1 MAERR
6 RARQTLSFKDRLI
19 LWSQK
24 VRGDADKMRPGRER
38 EDLLRKVSQA
48 DVAAHVDE
56 WVNSPGLQ
64 PPE

>member
-6 RARQTLSFKDRLI
+6 RVRQTLSFKDRLI

-24 VRGDADKMRPGRER
+24 VREDADKMRPGRER
-38 EDLLRKVSQA
+38 DDLLRKVGQA
-48 DVAAHVDE
+48 DLATHVDD